1 MTVPDGVGP
10 GAILLVTAPDGREV
24 KVEVPDGV
32 QPGDECDFYV
42 GTKETADFSGH
53 PTPRE
58 DELNPMDQGATLQ
71 SVRIV
76 GQTRAGTPPRLA
88 RGDRQ
93 LTPTRGSV
101 RTSQTLRASSTPK
114 QPVRA
119 DLAQL
124 GLGTLREQAALEG
137 ASNVQIDAAL
147 ASDDAKQQF
156 IEMVYHAQ
164 AANFAAAQLAAAEEE
179 SQLRKQLRWVS
190 GALAM
195 QRQEQERAVQALRA
209 ELSGLGLNALSERA
223 LLSGITS
230 DLVKGALDDPSD
242 AKQAL
247 IEICIEAE
255 LGIMIQETDQGSPIP
270 TVLILD
276 RPSTPVR
283 LSPHLQGGT
292 SDSTPRDPPPLTS
305 PPRDPPPLPGGQ
317 ARAAGERRP

>member
-42 GTKETADFSGH
+42 GTKETADFSRH

-101 RTSQTLRASSTPK
+101 RTSQTPRASRSSTPM

-124 GLGTLREQAALEG
+124 GLGTLHEQAVLEG
-137 ASNVQIDAAL
+137 ASKTQIDAAL
-147 ASDDAKQQF
+147 DSDDAKQQF
-156 IEMVYHAQ
+156 IEMVFQAQ
-164 AANFAAAQLAAAEEE
+164 SGKVAAAELAAVEEE
-179 SQLRKQLRWVS
+179 SHLREQLRL
-190 GALAM
+190 GALNM
-195 QRQEQERAVQALRA
+195 KRLEQERAVQVLRA
-209 ELSGLGLNALSERA
+209 ELSELGLRALHERA
-223 LLSGITS
+223 LLFGILS
-230 DLVKGALDDPSD
+230 DLVKEALDDPSD

-317 ARAAGERRP
+317 ARATGERRP